1 MTINDNDLFLVS
13 QVKLFDSHKAFE
25 KIVTKYQSQIRRLFL
40 NLTWRN
46 KDLSSNLAQETFIK
60 VYLNIHAF
68 KATSRFSTW
77 LYRIAYNIFID
88 YKRINH
94 RQFVEILPE
103 NDINFAYQDEIK
115 TDDEL
120 NHILHVLKN
129 EEREVIV
136 LSYIEELS
144 HKEISDV
151 INIPIGTVKTRIK
164 RGREKLVEYLK
175 ITNYENKR

>member
-1 MTINDNDLFLVS
+1 MIIKDNDLFLVS
-13 QVKLFDSHKAFE
+13 QVILFDSHKAFE
-25 KIVTKYQSQIRRLFL
+25 KIVIKYQSQVRRLFL
-40 NLTWRN
+40 NLTLRD
-46 KDLSSNLAQETFIK
+46 KDLSYDLAQETFIK
-60 VYLNIHAF
+60 VYLNIHTF

-77 LYRIAYNIFID
+77 LYRIAYNIFVD

-94 RQFVEILPE
+94 RQFVNKLPD

-115 TDDEL
+115 TDNEL
-120 NHILHVLKN
+120 YHILHVLKS
-129 EEREVIV
+129 EEREVIL

-151 INIPIGTVKTRIK
+151 INKPIGTVKTHIR

-175 ITNYENKR
+175 IKDYEYK